1 MFKVTP
7 LGDLH
12 NGKQTELVQTEKET
26 FIKKPRDFKTEVAF
40 SLFCQ
45 KLESL
50 GISRFSR
57 TALLISEGDGY
68 HTEALEENLPISDYG
83 VDTYYHRAGI
93 LLCICYL
100 FGSVDI
106 HCENLIASGDMPVI
120 IDTETLLSGKKRR
133 STNHYSLAD
142 SVLCSHLLCNFAIT
156 SDGAKD
162 VSGFSGVMNGLKNIP
177 HTENENKKI
186 FPWDKTDI
194 ILSGFREAYNII
206 VSNKE
211 AVREALHLF
220 DDCSFRQILR
230 PTQTYH
236 TLSEKLGSLSEDK
249 RNFYASELLSYA
261 YKRDTDPNRLEKS
274 SLILA
279 EEERCVVSGEIP
291 LFYAKGNSTDL
302 FVRNK
307 KVFPDFL
314 ESSPV
319 NYAIH
324 RLEEFCEDDLE
335 RQQKI
340 ISLALQAS
348 TPLKCNKTL
357 HINTSSLT
365 AGEICA
371 KQVTDSAIF
380 SLPSVFGGLEQSK
393 SSVNFVSSGFSLYSG
408 LCGVMC
414 MYAALYRKTRK
425 NEYYNTLQKCFE
437 SFAKIMLS
445 DTPPIKL
452 TDKSSGLGDG
462 ITGMFSALLH
472 IHELT
477 ALSEFRE
484 AAVSLINCIS
494 VSEDSYNTDYLNGI
508 GALPVILKRHQIPE
522 SDKMCSGFY
531 KETLNT
537 KPFTTGFAHG
547 ASGLALSLS
556 ALSALGLP
564 VPDDAI
570 SALLSWENSYFIIKN
585 GNWQDLRNA
594 PEIGFMSGWC
604 SGAPGIGMARKEMLG
619 LINGVNL
626 RSLCEKDISLSAEF
640 IAMETPSKRD
650 SLCCGTASRLMA
662 ASRLGIRIDK
672 TFEQLFAAEKE
683 NSLRFIHP
691 ADTADINISLMQGLS
706 GVAYALAMYGDPLS
720 GGMLL

>member
-12 NGKQTELVQTEKET
+12 NGKQTELVQTENEN

-45 KLESL
+45 KLEAL
-50 GISRFSR
+50 GLPCFSR
-57 TALLISEGDGY
+57 SAKLIEEGDGF
-68 HTEALEENLPISDYG
+68 HTEAVEENIPTSDSG
-83 VDTYYHRAGI
+83 IDIYYCRAGV
-93 LLCICYL
+93 LLCVCYL
-100 FGSVDI
+100 LGSVDL

-133 STNHYSLAD
+133 SSSHYSIAD
-142 SVLCSHLLCNFAIT
+142 SVLCSHLLCNFINA
-156 SDGAKD
+156 DGVKD
-162 VSGFSGVMNGLKNIP
+162 ASGFSGVMSGLKNIP
-177 HTENENKKI
+177 HSENKKI

-194 ILSGFREAYNII
+194 ILSGFKETYNII
-206 VSNKE
+206 VFNKE

-236 TLSEKLGSLSEDK
+236 TLSEKLGSLSEDI

-279 EEERCVVSGEIP
+279 EEMRCVVSGEIP
-291 LFYAKGNSTDL
+291 LFYSKGNSTDL
-302 FVRNK
+302 FARNK

-319 NYAIH
+319 DYAIH

-348 TPLKCNKTL
+348 TSLKCNKTL

-371 KQVTDSAIF
+371 KQVTDSAVF
-380 SLPSVFGGLEQSK
+380 SLPSVFCSLEQDK
-393 SSVNFVSSGFSLYSG
+393 SSVDFVSSGFSLYSG

-462 ITGMFSALLH
+462 ITGMVSALLH

-531 KETLNT
+531 KEILNT

-570 SALLSWENSYFIIKN
+570 TALISWENSYFTIEN
-585 GNWQDLRNA
+585 GNWQDLRNV

-619 LINGVNL
+619 YINNKNL
-626 RSLCEKDISLSAEF
+626 RSLCEKDIQLSKEF
-640 IAMETPSKRD
+640 ITKETPSKRD
-650 SLCCGTASRLMA
+650 SLCCGSASRLMA
-662 ASRLGIRIDK
+662 ASRLGIQIDK
-672 TFEQLFAAEKE
+672 TYESLFAAEKE
-683 NSLRFIHP
+683 NRLRFIHP
-691 ADTADINISLMQGLS
+691 ADTADINVSLMQGLS

>member
-26 FIKKPRDFKTEVAF
+26 FIKKPREFKTEVAF
-40 SLFCQ
+40 SLFCK
-45 KLESL
+45 KLETL
-50 GISRFSR
+50 GLPCFSR
-57 TALLISEGDGY
+57 SAKLIEEGDGF
-68 HTEALEENLPISDYG
+68 HTEAVEKNVLTDDSGI
-83 VDTYYHRAGI
+83 DTYYYRAGV
-93 LLCICYL
+93 LLCVCYL
-100 FGSVDI
+100 LGSVDL
-106 HCENLIASGDMPVI
+106 HCENIIASGDMPVI
-120 IDTETLLSGKKRR
+120 IDMETLLSGQKRR
-133 STNHYSLAD
+133 SSSHYSIAD
-142 SVLCSHLLCNFAIT
+142 SVLCSHLLCNFTVT

-162 VSGFSGVMNGLKNIP
+162 VSGFSGVINGLKNIP
-177 HTENENKKI
+177 HTENKKI
-186 FPWDKTDI
+186 FPWDKADI
-194 ILSGFREAYNII
+194 ILSAFKETYNII

-230 PTQTYH
+230 PTQTYN
-236 TLSEKLGSLSEDK
+236 TISEKLSSLSEEK
-249 RNFYASELLSYA
+249 RKQLATELLSYA
-261 YKRDTDPNRLEKS
+261 YKRDVDPERIQKS
-274 SLILA
+274 SLILD
-279 EEERCVVSGEIP
+279 EEVRCVVSGEIP
-291 LFYAKGNSTDL
+291 LFYTKGNSIDL
-302 FVRNK
+302 FLSDKNI
-307 KVFPDFL
+307 FPDFL
-314 ESSPV
+314 VASPV
-319 NYAIH
+319 DYAIQ
-324 RLEEFCEDDLE
+324 RLEEFNETDLE
-335 RQQKI
+335 RQLKI
-340 ISLALQAS
+340 IALAIQAS
-348 TPLKCNKTL
+348 APLERNKTL
-357 HINTSSLT
+357 HINIGSLT

-380 SLPSVFGGLEQSK
+380 SLPSVFCGLEQSK

-462 ITGMFSALLH
+462 ITGMVSALLH

-484 AAVSLINCIS
+484 AAVSLINRIS

-531 KETLNT
+531 KEILNT

-570 SALLSWENSYFIIKN
+570 SALLSWENSYFTTEN

-619 LINGVNL
+619 LINNINL
-626 RSLCEKDISLSAEF
+626 RSVCEKDIRISAEF
-640 IAMETPSKRD
+640 IAKETPSKRD
-650 SLCCGTASRLMA
+650 SLCCGTASRLMS

-706 GVAYALAMYGDPLS
+706 GVAYALAMYGDPSS

>member
-1 MFKVTP
+1 MIKVTP

-12 NGKQTELVQTEKET
+12 NGKQTELIRTENET
-26 FIKKPRDFKTEVAF
+26 YIKKPRDFKTEVAF

-50 GISRFSR
+50 GLPRFSR
-57 TALLISEGDGY
+57 TATLISEGDGY
-68 HTEALEENLPISDYG
+68 HTEAVEENLPTSDCG
-83 VDTYYHRAGI
+83 IDTYYHRAGV
-93 LLCICYL
+93 LLCVCYL
-100 FGSVDI
+100 LGSVDI

-133 STNHYSLAD
+133 STVHYSLAD
-142 SVLCSHLLCNFAIT
+142 SVLCSHLLCNFAVT
-156 SDGAKD
+156 SDGTKD
-162 VSGFSGVMNGLKNIP
+162 VSGFSGDINGLKNIP
-177 HTENENKKI
+177 HTENKKI
-186 FPWDKTDI
+186 FPWEKADI
-194 ILSGFREAYNII
+194 ILSAFKEAYNFILL
-206 VSNKE
+206 NKE
-211 AVREALHLF
+211 AVRKALHLF
-220 DDCSFRQILR
+220 DSCSFRQILR
-230 PTQTYH
+230 PTQTYR

-261 YKRDTDPNRLEKS
+261 YKRDKDPDRLEKS

-279 EEERCVVSGEIP
+279 EEVRCVASGEIP
-291 LFYAKGNSTDL
+291 LFYTKGNSTDL
-302 FVRNK
+302 FVGNK

-314 ESSPV
+314 ELSPV
-319 NYAIH
+319 DYAIH
-324 RLEEFCEDDLE
+324 RLEEFCKDDLE
-335 RQQKI
+335 KQQKI

-348 TPLKCNKTL
+348 TPLKNNKTL
-357 HINTSSLT
+357 YINKGYFT
-365 AGEICA
+365 AGELCA
-371 KQVTDSAIF
+371 KQVTDSAVF
-380 SLPSVFGGLEQSK
+380 SLPSVFCSLEQGK

-414 MYAALYRKTRK
+414 MYAALCRKTEK
-425 NEYYNTLQKCFE
+425 SEYYEMLQRCFE
-437 SFAKIMLS
+437 NFAAIMLTNDS
-445 DTPPIKL
+445 DITL
-452 TDKSSGLGDG
+452 TNNSSALGDG
-462 ITGMFSALLH
+462 ITGMISALLH

-477 ALSEFRE
+477 SLSEFRE
-484 AAVSLINCIS
+484 GAIRLINRLS
-494 VSEDSYNTDYLNGI
+494 VSEQSYNTDYLNGI
-508 GALPVILKRHQIPE
+508 GALPVILKRHHIPE
-522 SDKMCSGFY
+522 SDKICSGFY
-531 KETLNT
+531 KEILNT

-556 ALSALGLP
+556 ALSALGLS

-570 SALLSWENSYFIIKN
+570 LALLSWENSYFSTPN

-594 PEIGFMSGWC
+594 SKIGFMSGWC

-619 LINGVNL
+619 LITDTSL

-640 IAMETPSKRD
+640 IATETPSKRD

-662 ASRLGIRIDK
+662 ASRLGVRIDK

-683 NSLRFIHP
+683 NRLRFIHP

-706 GVAYALAMYGDPLS
+706 GTAYALAMYGDPLS